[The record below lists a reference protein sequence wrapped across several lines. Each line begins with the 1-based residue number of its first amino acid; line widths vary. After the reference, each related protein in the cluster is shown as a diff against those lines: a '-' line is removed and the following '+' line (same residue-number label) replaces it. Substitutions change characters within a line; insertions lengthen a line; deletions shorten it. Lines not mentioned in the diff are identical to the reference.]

1 MKSGRVYKQFTAKN
15 RKLVTLRSLR
25 WEDLDQALESAE
37 ELFQEWETDPK
48 FGVPMSKK
56 PTLETEARWL
66 ADNLVKIETGK
77 QISVAAEIDGKLA
90 GNCLVDRSENSILEH
105 YGRLGIAVSKE
116 FRNIGLGYEIMK
128 TALDECRKA
137 GVTLIDLEVFA
148 NNERAIH
155 LYEKVGFREAGRT
168 PKKINRNGQFE
179 DDILMVIQL

>member
-1 MKSGRVYKQFTAKN
+1 
-15 RKLVTLRSLR
+15 
-25 WEDLDQALESAE
+25 
-37 ELFQEWETDPK
+37 
-48 FGVPMSKK
+48 MSKK

-90 GNCLVDRSENSILEH
+90 GNCLVRQIREQYTGALRQAWNRGLQGIPEH
-105 YGRLGIAVSKE
+105 RA
-116 FRNIGLGYEIMK
+116 GLRDNEDCPRRMSQSWRD
-128 TALDECRKA
+128 LD
-137 GVTLIDLEVFA
+137 LILEVFA

-179 DDILMVIQL
+179 DDILMVIQLR